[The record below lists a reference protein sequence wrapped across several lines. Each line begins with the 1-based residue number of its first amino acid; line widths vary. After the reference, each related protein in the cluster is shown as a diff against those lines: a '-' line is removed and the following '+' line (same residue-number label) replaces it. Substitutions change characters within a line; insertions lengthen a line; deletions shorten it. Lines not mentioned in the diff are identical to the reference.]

1 MSDFS
6 SSEIASLDAT
16 FEEVKAITVTRLS
29 PEVLTMLRQYG
40 CIVDERGL
48 ATIRVTF
55 PEQTR
60 RQQLL
65 PPTAIE
71 RYRVVL
77 PGGLELRH
85 EIDREREMSLLAV
98 VHSGVPDQE

>member
-1 MSDFS
+1 MSQIIK
-6 SSEIASLDAT
+6 ELDAT

-29 PEVLTMLRQYG
+29 PEILTMLRHHG
-40 CIVDERGL
+40 CVVDERGL
-48 ATIRVTF
+48 ANIRVAF

-60 RQQLL
+60 QQQLL
-65 PPTAIE
+65 PPTASE
-71 RYRVVL
+71 RSRVVL

-98 VHSGVPDQE
+98 VFSAAKDQE